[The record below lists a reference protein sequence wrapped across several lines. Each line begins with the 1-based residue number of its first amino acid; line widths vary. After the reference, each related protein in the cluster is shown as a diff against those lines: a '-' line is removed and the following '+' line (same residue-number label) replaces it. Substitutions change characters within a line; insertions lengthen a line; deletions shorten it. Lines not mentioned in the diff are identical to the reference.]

1 MAYSTNISSAILI
14 FPSYIMS
21 TYVEREFSDQIR
33 RGSLTVEE
41 VQEIMNS
48 RIEVSEERKEI
59 MEQLSVTDDDL
70 F

>member
-1 MAYSTNISSAILI
+1 MIMEYVAYKNNTD
-14 FPSYIMS
+14 

>member
-1 MAYSTNISSAILI
+1 MEYVAYKNNTD
-14 FPSYIMS
+14 